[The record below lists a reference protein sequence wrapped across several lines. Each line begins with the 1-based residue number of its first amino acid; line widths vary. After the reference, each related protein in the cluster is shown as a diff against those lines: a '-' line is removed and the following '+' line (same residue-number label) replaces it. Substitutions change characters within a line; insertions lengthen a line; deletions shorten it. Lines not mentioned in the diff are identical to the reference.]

1 MKNIKKTILHATCLT
16 ALIACLL
23 TAFTSCAT
31 TQVTVE
37 PDATYMEIIQK
48 AQTAYDN
55 GKTKQSIQYYTI
67 LIQRYGMNPAVYVEG
82 TYEIAHI
89 YLKQKKYDLARPMY
103 NELKAIFDQTAPG
116 QLPGAYKKM
125 FMHDYE
131 KLAEHDKKHAP
142 KNE

>member
-1 MKNIKKTILHATCLT
+1 MKNIKKTLFKTPWHILTL
-16 ALIACLL
+16 ACIL
-23 TAFTSCAT
+23 TAFTSCAS

-82 TYEIAHI
+82 NYEIAHI
-89 YLKQKKYDLARPMY
+89 YLKQKKYDLARPMF
-103 NELKAIFDQTAPG
+103 NELKAIFDQSAPG

-125 FMHDYE
+125 VMHDYE
-131 KLAEHDKKHAP
+131 KLAEHDKKHAS
-142 KNE
+142 KSK